1 MANPNNAN
9 CSESCNSNNKINDVT
24 STLDNTPANSTS
36 SSVIHKST
44 HKHTPPSPIHTMKKK
59 ARHQYGDRYIPN
71 RNGINF
77 QAAYSLV
84 QPESEHQKPSP
95 PVVTELS
102 HRKMQEANN
111 TFSSLLKAE
120 IFGGQVPFAL
130 PDPASIKRTGLDNSI
145 NSSNGLSNSYSINR
159 DPQTPKRPTRSA
171 PTTPN
176 KNMFR
181 YQSPNKPKYYLS
193 SSVNMLD
200 LPTTPTS
207 IDQQTDH
214 QIELAARSCRYS
226 SGRVPYDELNKF
238 QTTPPPSRLKSPRLI
253 RDAIDPNNEIYS
265 LSPVRLESQ
274 RLLLSAKKEERG
286 FPSIPYKILDAP
298 ELIDDFYLNLIDW
311 GSQDMLA
318 VALGKC
324 VYLWNSQNSMVTKMC
339 DMGTEDSVTSIS
351 WIKRGSH
358 VAIGTRKGLVQIWDA
373 ERTKRIRTMT
383 GHDMRTGALAWN
395 EHILSSGSRDRSIL
409 HRDVRIPDHYIK
421 RVTGHRQEV
430 CGLKWNTDENQL
442 ASGGNDNKLLV
453 WDGME
458 SKPLYRFSD
467 HNAAVKA
474 IAWSPHS
481 RGLLATGGGTADRR
495 IRFWNTL
502 TGTCIN
508 EIDTGSQV
516 CNLAWSKNTND
527 LISTHGYSKNHVAVW
542 KYPSMQQIAVLTGH
556 TYRVLYLAMSPD
568 GNTIVTG
575 AGDETLRFW
584 KLYGNQ
590 KSESRTNT
598 SLLDVFPQLR

>member
-1 MANPNNAN
+1 MGNSGNAN
-9 CSESCNSNNKINDVT
+9 SSSSCHNSNENCDTGTSLNKNDSVSTT
-24 STLDNTPANSTS
+24 SLA
-36 SSVIHKST
+36 IHKST
-44 HKHTPPSPIHTMKKK
+44 HKHPPPSQKYAMKKK
-59 ARHQYGDRYIPN
+59 ARYQYGDRYIPN
-71 RNGINF
+71 RNGINL

-95 PVVTELS
+95 RVVTELS
-102 HRKMQEANN
+102 HRKILEANK

-130 PDPASIKRTGLDNSI
+130 PDPTNIKTTGVDSGVNNLNGV
-145 NSSNGLSNSYSINR
+145 SNMYDIGR
-159 DPQTPKRPTRSA
+159 DPQTPKRSTRSV
-171 PTTPN
+171 PVTPN

-181 YQSPNKPKYYLS
+181 YQSPNKPKYFMS
-193 SSVNMLD
+193 SSVNELD

-207 IDQQTDH
+207 IGRSPNYQTEKA
-214 QIELAARSCRYS
+214 IS
-226 SGRVPYDELNKF
+226 SSKLSSERLPYEELNKF
-238 QTTPPPSRLKSPRLI
+238 HTTPPPSRLKSPRLI
-253 RDAIDPNNEIYS
+253 RDVIDPNNEIYS

-274 RLLLSAKKEERG
+274 RLLLAAKKEVRG
-286 FPSIPYKILDAP
+286 FPTIPFKILDAP
-298 ELIDDFYLNLIDW
+298 ELVDDFYLNLVDW
-311 GSQDMLA
+311 GSQNLLA

-324 VYLWNSQNSMVTKMC
+324 VYLWNSQTSMVTKMC
-339 DMGTEDSVTSIS
+339 DMGNEDSVTSIA
-351 WIKRGSH
+351 WIKRGTH
-358 VAIGTRKGLVQIWDA
+358 VAVGTRKGIVQIWDA
-373 ERTKRIRTMT
+373 ERSKRVRTMT

-395 EHILSSGSRDRSIL
+395 DHILSSGSRDRSIL
-409 HRDVRIPDHYIK
+409 HRDVRIPEHYIM
-421 RVTGHRQEV
+421 RLSGHRQEV
-430 CGLKWNTDENQL
+430 CGLKWNSDENQL
-442 ASGGNDNKLLV
+442 ASGGNDNRLFV
-453 WDGME
+453 WEGMQ

-474 IAWSPHS
+474 IAWSPHT

-502 TGTCIN
+502 TGNCIN

-516 CNLAWSKNTND
+516 CNLVWSKNTTD
-527 LISTHGYSKNHVAVW
+527 LISTHGYSKNHVSVW
-542 KYPSMQQIAVLTGH
+542 KYPSMQQVAVLTGH

-590 KSESRTNT
+590 KGELRGNA